1 MPVKCMISGEY
12 QFRGFARKFSHR
24 DHRESPEEN
33 LKKLCVLCGL
43 FFLAYALLR
52 DFPDMTAR
60 VDEASGSH
68 TPRTIHRTVQQFH
81 AARC

>member
-1 MPVKCMISGEY
+1 VGLPESLATEITEKVL
-12 QFRGFARKFSHR
+12 RKTSKN
-24 DHRESPEEN
+24 S
-33 LKKLCVLCGL
+33 VYSVAY